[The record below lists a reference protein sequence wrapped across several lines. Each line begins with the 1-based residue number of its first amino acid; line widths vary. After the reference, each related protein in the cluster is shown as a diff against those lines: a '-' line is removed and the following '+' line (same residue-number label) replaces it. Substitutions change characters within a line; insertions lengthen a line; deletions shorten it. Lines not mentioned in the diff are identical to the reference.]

1 MQGIISLNIHDSV
14 KINQKLSTQKL
25 WSSIIYTVHT
35 ETDLKFKILG
45 NLVQAEILAVLAK

>member
-45 NLVQAEILAVLAK
+45 NLVQAENLAVLAV